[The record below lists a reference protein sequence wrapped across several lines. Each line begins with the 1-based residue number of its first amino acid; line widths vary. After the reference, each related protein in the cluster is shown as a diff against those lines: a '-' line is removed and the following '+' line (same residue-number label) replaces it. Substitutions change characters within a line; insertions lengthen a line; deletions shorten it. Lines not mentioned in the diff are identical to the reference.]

1 MLQFNLGINVQLFG
15 RALLSVTVA
24 LSVAGCSLPRGAAIQ
39 SEVVSESRVEE
50 PSFQVVKVT
59 RNDIPALSRWPVTG
73 WTGHYHWFSDSRG
86 PDSSVIQTGD
96 TLQIV
101 VWDNQENSLL
111 AGDGTG
117 DVDLLG
123 NIGFCDSHCFG
134 FGAGQ
139 RSRSQW
145 RQA

>member
-15 RALLSVTVA
+15 RAVLSVTVA

-111 AGDGTG
+111 AGDGTK
-117 DVDLLG
+117 LTET
-123 NIGFCDSHCFG
+123 SPT
-134 FGAGQ
+134 
-139 RSRSQW
+139 
-145 RQA
+145 